1 MTTAVKDAAGIREVV
16 CGQERDQDVGGFFT
30 IEVIR
35 QGAHGPEVTDRI
47 TTHNLVVNT
56 GKRQIPRLFA
66 GLQANL
72 FDQARIGTSGA
83 AAGSGDTNVLSPV
96 AGTLVTVDS
105 LTLLAA
111 TRTLQIVVSY
121 PSGVASIS
129 AASIQEIAILNQN
142 TSPGGSAM
150 ARALFTPVSKTES
163 DKLRISY
170 TFRIT

>member
-1 MTTAVKDAAGIREVV
+1 MTIAVKDAAGIREVV
-16 CGQERDQDVGGFFT
+16 CGRERDNEFGGFFT

-35 QGAHGPEVTDRI
+35 QGEHGPEVTDRV
-47 TTHNLVVNT
+47 TTHNLVVNI

-72 FDQARIGTSGA
+72 FDQARLGTSGA

-96 AGTLVTVDS
+96 AASLQTANS
-105 LTLLAA
+105 LTLLAG
-111 TRTLQIVVSY
+111 TRTLQIVASY
-121 PSGVASIS
+121 PSGVGSIS
-129 AASIQEIAILNQN
+129 VASIQEVAILNQN

-150 ARALFTPVSKTES
+150 SRALFTPVSKTES
-163 DKLRISY
+163 DVLVVTY